1 MDGTG
6 CFGKARKPLS
16 DEGIEWVE
24 LKLEALLFVQ
34 VCVCVCMCVCWP
46 GLGYPSCSFGKQNN
60 SLIPWFTISQC
71 FSPTMV
77 VVLGIIADHPHSK
90 EMKTISSPSS
100 YFCTFNLKTF
110 RSRKSFPTY
119 YYEVPGT
126 GISILEGGNL
136 KSIWSMIISI
146 LYSNNNGNL
155 YFLFLLEEFFPLE
168 VPWGRRCPCFG
179 MT

>member
-1 MDGTG
+1 
-6 CFGKARKPLS
+6 
-16 DEGIEWVE
+16 
-24 LKLEALLFVQ
+24 
-34 VCVCVCMCVCWP
+34 
-46 GLGYPSCSFGKQNN
+46 
-60 SLIPWFTISQC
+60 
-71 FSPTMV
+71 MV
-77 VVLGIIADHPHSK
+77 VVLGITADHPHSK

-126 GISILEGGNL
+126 GNSILEGGNL

-155 YFLFLLEEFFPLE
+155 YFLFLLEEFFSLGVSSRKKMPLLWHGLNYCFDPGISSITFAITFIYLSHN
-168 VPWGRRCPCFG
+168 VSSIKWGEFCPREATP
-179 MT
+179 MTGLIAYTYMIYILSL